1 AAVLCCLALILTLP
15 DLAWGVWGRMTPVHY
30 PPAWAAVAAAIN
42 ADPRTVAVLPAGTTR
57 RFPWSGPAPVL
68 DPLPRWVRAD
78 VLSTGDLP
86 VSGAVVPGEGAHARA
101 VQGLLLTGPEPA
113 TLARA
118 GVGWLVVESD
128 SAGVVGAAGRT
139 LATLTPVYAD
149 REMTLYRIGGDTA
162 GVSAARR
169 TATLAAHAAWLA
181 MLLVAGL
188 GAAAACARRGART

>member
-1 AAVLCCLALILTLP
+1 
-15 DLAWGVWGRMTPVHY
+15 M
-30 PPAWAAVAAAIN
+30 
-42 ADPRTVAVLPAGTTR
+42 
-57 RFPWSGPAPVL
+57 
-68 DPLPRWVRAD
+68 
-78 VLSTGDLP
+78 
-86 VSGAVVPGEGAHARA
+86 
-101 VQGLLLTGPEPA
+101 
-113 TLARA
+113 
-118 GVGWLVVESD
+118 
-128 SAGVVGAAGRT
+128 VGAAGRT